1 MNVLKEFSIPNHT
14 TNDDLLTA
22 SNEEKNTNFVSVI
35 SGRPEE
41 SVQQMNIDTTNTGDE
56 ILSNEDHAN
65 GDNGG
70 AEDESLILLLE
81 DFAKD
86 NKIVKEIIQNT
97 RKEDSSVSKSDA
109 LCDNIIRTGGA
120 QTTIA
125 GSSHNKKSETE
136 KI

>member
-1 MNVLKEFSIPNHT
+1 M
-14 TNDDLLTA
+14 
-22 SNEEKNTNFVSVI
+22 
-35 SGRPEE
+35 
-41 SVQQMNIDTTNTGDE
+41 
-56 ILSNEDHAN
+56 
-65 GDNGG
+65 
-70 AEDESLILLLE
+70 LLE

-136 KI
+136 KMNTNFIRTMGAQTTIDSFVIKKPKTSGLIDKKDEKDKYMASTYEKIRRKKFYCGDKTLNDRIFHGMKAAQYWESGVE